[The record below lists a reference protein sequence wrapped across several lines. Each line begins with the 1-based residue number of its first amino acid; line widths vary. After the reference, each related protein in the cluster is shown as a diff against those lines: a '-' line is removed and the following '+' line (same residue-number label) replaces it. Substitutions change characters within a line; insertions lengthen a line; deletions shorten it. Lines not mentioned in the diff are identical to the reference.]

1 MRRCTGVPAAP
12 GLGIGEAHYL
22 GGRVEVQHRRILV
35 EEIEEELQRF
45 QQALERADGQLA
57 KIQDQI
63 AASEPDGQQ
72 YRILEAHRMMLTDV
86 HLVEETRRIVKEEQ
100 VAAEW
105 GVRRALDQIQAVL
118 SRIEDPYFRDRRSDV
133 DMVGEYILRNLMGIE
148 VSTHEAVP
156 SGAVVFAHDV
166 SPADITQLARVGVAG
181 IFTEGGGKTS
191 HSAVLARAYGLPY
204 VVGVQDCFS
213 HIRSGI
219 RVIVDGGRGEVI
231 LEPDNRAIADYTA
244 RTERQAA
251 RGKRLAASRG
261 EPAIT
266 RDGVR
271 IHLAANVELTEEVSH
286 AVELGAESIGL
297 FRTEFL
303 YLERPDLPTE
313 EEHYNHAVA
322 ALKAVAQGA
331 QGPGSRFVTFRTL
344 DLGGDKLPAS
354 VRMPAGH
361 NPALGLRS
369 IRYSLRRKDLFRAQL
384 RAFYRAAAVAPLRIL
399 FPMISGVAELREA
412 KQVCAEVCR
421 ELAAEGIEHNAFVP
435 VGVMVETPSAAMIAD
450 LLGHE
455 CEFVTIGTNDLI
467 QYALAA
473 DRQDEHV
480 GYLYHPLH
488 PAILRLLRQVVLS
501 AQRAGKPVAMCGD
514 MAGDPLATWVLIG
527 LGLRDLSMAP
537 RQIPIVKSIIRAT
550 SLKEAEQLCETISA
564 FRTESE
570 IEDVVHRV
578 MRERYPLELD
588 EEQDEDGAS
597 TPVGTAGSGPGHG
610 GAGPGTPQ
618 SSQSSVP
625 SPPVVE

>member
-1 MRRCTGVPAAP
+1 MTPASPMRRCAGVAAAP
-12 GLGIGEAHYL
+12 GLGKGEAHYL
-22 GGRVEVQHRRILV
+22 GGRVEVTQRHIPAEDVDNELKRFEEALV
-35 EEIEEELQRF
+35 
-45 QQALERADGQLA
+45 RADAQLA
-57 KIQDQI
+57 RIQDQM

-86 HLVEETRRIVKEEQ
+86 HLVEETRKIVRAER
-100 VAAEW
+100 VGAEW

-156 SGAVVFAHDV
+156 QGAVVFAHDV

-191 HSAVLARAYGLPY
+191 HSAVLARAYGIPL

-213 HIRSGI
+213 HIRSGMT
-219 RVIVDGGRGEVI
+219 VIVDGGRGEVI
-231 LEPDNRAIADYTA
+231 LEPDPRALADHTA
-244 RTERQAA
+244 RTERHAA
-251 RGKRLAASRG
+251 RGKRLAAARS
-261 EPAIT
+261 EPAVT

-271 IHLAANVELTEEVSH
+271 IHLAANVELTEEVAH

-303 YLERPDLPTE
+303 YLERSDLPTE
-313 EEHYNHAVA
+313 EEHYDHAVA
-322 ALKAVAQGA
+322 ALQAVGQGGA
-331 QGPGSRFVTFRTL
+331 RFVTFRTL

-412 KQVCAEVCR
+412 KKVCAEVCR
-421 ELAAEGIEHNAFVP
+421 ELSDEGVKHNAFVP
-435 VGVMVETPSAAMIAD
+435 VGVMVETPSAAAIAD
-450 LLGHE
+450 LLAHE
-455 CEFVTIGTNDLI
+455 CEFLTIGTNDLI

-488 PAILRLLRQVVLS
+488 PAILRLLRQVVLQ

-514 MAGDPLATWVLIG
+514 MAGDPLLTWVLIG
-527 LGLRDLSMAP
+527 LGLRDLSMSP

-550 SLKEAEQLCETISA
+550 SLKEAEQLCETISS

-578 MRERYPLELD
+578 MRERYPAELD
-588 EEQDEDGAS
+588 EDEDEAPPVGAGAS
-597 TPVGTAGSGPGHG
+597 TATSTSSPHTSL
-610 GAGPGTPQ
+610 GTP
-618 SSQSSVP
+618 
-625 SPPVVE
+625 PVE